1 MKDKFFP
8 PSQKFR
14 FPRFRE
20 KKEEKID
27 IKMIGRSLFLGRNI
41 VNAAQN
47 QIVRHHS
54 NGGIPGEV
62 IFKKNFSQ

>member
-1 MKDKFFP
+1 
-8 PSQKFR
+8 
-14 FPRFRE
+14 
-20 KKEEKID
+20 
-27 IKMIGRSLFLGRNI
+27 MIGRSLLFGRNV

-62 IFKKNFSQ
+62 SFSQ

>member
-1 MKDKFFP
+1 
-8 PSQKFR
+8 
-14 FPRFRE
+14 
-20 KKEEKID
+20 
-27 IKMIGRSLFLGRNI
+27 MIGRSLFLGRNI

-62 IFKKNFSQ
+62 IFKKIFSQ